1 MSRQSRRAPRDGTQ
15 AAGSRQGWANLAP
28 MPDAR
33 QRLVIAI
40 LIAIGATLGLAGSFV
55 PSPSLRAVLWGIDGT
70 ALVVAGAWLT
80 IRYARQGQD
89 LAAVGFL
96 VFTVGE
102 ALILATSAM
111 DLRTAA
117 PMFGAG
123 VGLWAASLV
132 MIGIAPVFPVLV
144 RALGIVAAALFAY
157 TALAIL
163 GGQPLDSLS
172 TPLPANAYPLLVA
185 TMVGW
190 IVTLVRRRP

>member
-1 MSRQSRRAPRDGTQ
+1 
-15 AAGSRQGWANLAP
+15 

-33 QRLVIAI
+33 QRLVIAV
-40 LIAIGATLGLAGSFV
+40 LIAIGAALGLAGSLV
-55 PSPSLRAVLWGIDGT
+55 PSASWRAVLWGIDGT

-80 IRYARQGQD
+80 IRFARQGQD

-102 ALILATSAM
+102 TLVVATSGM
-111 DLRTAA
+111 DPRAAA

-123 VGLWAASLV
+123 IGLWAASLV
-132 MIGIAPVFPVLV
+132 MIGIAPVFPALV
-144 RALGIVAAALFAY
+144 RGLGVIAAALFAY

-163 GGQPLDSLS
+163 GGQSLNALS
-172 TPLPANAYPLLVA
+172 TPLPGNAYPLLVA

-190 IVTLVRRRP
+190 IVSLVRR